1 MQKKEIEK
9 AYIEKVNQLR
19 KYNKAYFEYDK
30 PIVSD
35 EVYDNLKNK
44 ILNFEKKYTFLK
56 NKNSPSKK
64 VGFEPSNK
72 FKKIKHLKPMLSL
85 SNAFQKNDMKDFLS
99 KISNFLNEKNLNIE
113 LNSEPKID
121 GISASLIYED
131 GKLTKGLSRGD
142 GITGEDI
149 LQNLITIK
157 EIPKKISG
165 KYIPK
170 ILEIRGEIYIGKKD
184 FKLIKEILGE

>member
-9 AYIEKVNQLR
+9 AYIEKINQLR
-19 KYNKAYFEYDK
+19 KYNKAYFEHDK
-30 PIVSD
+30 PVVSD

-56 NKNSPSKK
+56 NKNSPSQK
-64 VGFEPSNK
+64 VGFEPSTK

-85 SNAFQKNDMKDFLS
+85 SNAFEKNDMKDFLS

-121 GISASLIYED
+121 GISASLIYEN
-131 GKLTKGLSRGD
+131 GLLIKGLSRGD

-165 KYIPK
+165 G
-170 ILEIRGEIYIGKKD
+170 RSIYAP
-184 FKLIKEILGE
+184 

>member
-9 AYIEKVNQLR
+9 DYIVKINQLR

-56 NKNSPSKK
+56 NKNSPSQK

-85 SNAFQKNDMKDFLS
+85 SNAFQKMICKTF
-99 KISNFLNEKNLNIE
+99 
-113 LNSEPKID
+113 
-121 GISASLIYED
+121 
-131 GKLTKGLSRGD
+131 
-142 GITGEDI
+142 
-149 LQNLITIK
+149 
-157 EIPKKISG
+157 
-165 KYIPK
+165 
-170 ILEIRGEIYIGKKD
+170 
-184 FKLIKEILGE
+184 